1 MMKDILVLLGETGA
15 ESPAL
20 EFAVE
25 LARANSARLTAV
37 VCAGVPLYQE
47 YLLGT
52 VIYEAYQTEV
62 GRQTEVAEKACAAV
76 RKRLDTAGI
85 SHEVRT
91 IIVDMDILPMDVVIH
106 ARYCDLALIGHRGS
120 FGDTRLWERIVQ
132 NVVFRSG
139 RPLMIVP
146 EKAQLPIDK
155 VAIGW
160 NASREAVRAVHD
172 AMNLIIAADQVDIVT
187 VDAVPS
193 DDGHGEE
200 PGAGLAAHLS
210 RHARNVSVH
219 RLESQGRSIGELLQG
234 FARERGVRLLIMGA
248 YGHSRMW
255 EMFLG
260 GATRDVLGNTSIPVL
275 LSH

>member
-1 MMKDILVLLGETGA
+1 MMKDILVLLGDNGA

-20 EFAVE
+20 EIATE
-25 LARANSARLTAV
+25 LCRANSAHLTAV

-52 VIYEAYQTEV
+52 VIYEAYQSEV
-62 GRQTEVAEKACAAV
+62 GRQSREAEATCAAI
-76 RKRLDTAGI
+76 RARLDAASI
-85 SHEVRT
+85 HHEVRT
-91 IIVDMDILPMDVVIH
+91 IVVDMDILPMEAAVH
-106 ARYCDLALIGHRGS
+106 ARYADLVLIGSRDSH
-120 FGDTRLWERIVQ
+120 GDKTMWDRLVQ
-132 NVVFRSG
+132 STVFQTG

-146 EKAQLPIDK
+146 EGSHYPFDK
-155 VAIGW
+155 VSIGW
-160 NASREAVRAVHD
+160 NASKEAVRAVHD
-172 AMNLIIAADQVDIVT
+172 AMDLITAAEQVDIAI

-200 PGAGLAAHLS
+200 PGAGLARHLA
-210 RHARNVSVH
+210 RHVRNVNVH
-219 RLESQGRSIGELLQG
+219 RLDSQGRSIGAVLQA
-234 FARERGVRLLIMGA
+234 FARDQGSRLLVMGA

-260 GATRDVLGNTSIPVL
+260 GATRDVLGNAAIPVL

>member
-1 MMKDILVLLGETGA
+1 MLKDILVLLGENGA

-20 EFAVE
+20 EVAIE
-25 LARANSARLTAV
+25 LCRANSAYLTTV

-52 VIYEAYQTEV
+52 VIYEAYQSEV
-62 GRQTEVAEKACAAV
+62 GRQTREAEETCAAI
-76 RKRLDTAGI
+76 RERLNATGI
-85 SHEVRT
+85 RHEERT
-91 IIVDMDILPMDVVIH
+91 IVVDMDILPMEAAVH
-106 ARYCDLALIGHRGS
+106 ARYADLVLIGGRASHV
-120 FGDTRLWERIVQ
+120 DKAIWDRLVQSIVFQ
-132 NVVFRSG
+132 TG

-146 EKAQLPIDK
+146 ERSHMPFDK
-155 VAIGW
+155 VTIGW
-160 NASREAVRAVHD
+160 NASKEAVRAVHD
-172 AMNLIIAADQVDIVT
+172 AMDLLTAASQIDIAI

-200 PGAGLAAHLS
+200 PGAELARHLA
-210 RHARNVSVH
+210 RHVRNVNVH
-219 RLESQGRSIGELLQG
+219 RLDSQGRSIGQVLQA
-234 FARERGVRLLIMGA
+234 FARDQGSRLLVMGA

-260 GATRDVLGNTSIPVL
+260 GATRDVLGNSTVPVL

>member
-1 MMKDILVLLGETGA
+1 MLKDILVLLGETGA

-25 LARANSARLTAV
+25 LARANSAHLTAV

-52 VIYEAYQTEV
+52 VVFEAYQTEV
-62 GRQTEVAEKACAAV
+62 GRQTEVAEAACAAV
-76 RKRLDTAGI
+76 RERLGASGVP
-85 SHEVRT
+85 HEVRT
-91 IIVDMDILPMDVVIH
+91 IIVDLDILPMDAAVH
-106 ARYCDLALIGHRGS
+106 ARYADLVLVGHRGS
-120 FGDTRLWERIVQ
+120 YGDGRMWDRLVQSIVFQ
-132 NVVFRSG
+132 TG
-139 RPLMIVP
+139 RPLIIVP
-146 EKAQLPIDK
+146 ERAHLPLDK
-155 VAIGW
+155 VMIGW

-172 AMNLIIAADQVDIVT
+172 AMDLISAAERVDVAV

-200 PGAGLAAHLS
+200 PGAGLAAHLA
-210 RHARNVSVH
+210 RHVRNVDVH
-219 RLESQGRSIGELLQG
+219 RLDSQGRPIGEVLQT
-234 FARERGVRLLIMGA
+234 FARDQGARLLVMGA

-255 EMFLG
+255 EMLLG
-260 GATRDVLGNTSIPVL
+260 GATRDVLANATMPVL

>member
-1 MMKDILVLLGETGA
+1 VPKDILILLGENGA

-25 LARANSARLTAV
+25 LARASSAHLTAV

-62 GRQTEVAEKACAAV
+62 GRQTEAAEAVCARV
-76 RKRLDTAGI
+76 RRRLETAGI
-85 SHEVRT
+85 AFEVRT
-91 IIVDMDILPMDVVIH
+91 IIVDMDILPMDAVVH
-106 ARYCDLALIGHRGS
+106 ARYADLVLIGHRS
-120 FGDTRLWERIVQ
+120 AFGDGRLWDRIVQ
-132 NVVFRSG
+132 NVVFQSG
-139 RPLMIVP
+139 RPILIVP
-146 EKAQLPIDK
+146 ERAHLPLEK
-155 VAIGW
+155 VAVGW

-172 AMNLIIAADQVDIVT
+172 AMDLITAAAQVDIVT

-210 RHARNVSVH
+210 RHVRNVSVH
-219 RLESQGRSIGELLQG
+219 RLDSQGRSIGEVLQG
-234 FARERGVRLLIMGA
+234 FARDRGAHLLVMGA

-255 EMFLG
+255 EMLLG
-260 GATRDVLGNTSIPVL
+260 GATRDVLANATIPIL